1 MPNALPR
8 NATTPLSPPG
18 APSSATT
25 HSSAAAGA
33 VRLRTAM
40 SNLQRRLR
48 SPGRDG
54 GPSIAKLSALGQLH
68 RAGALPAAELARR
81 EGVKP
86 QTLTR
91 LLAELEA
98 EGWLARTPHPVDGR
112 QSLLKLTRNGSA
124 FLGREMR
131 RRETALTAAIAAE
144 LSEPERA
151 LLRDACA
158 LIDRLADAMTS
169 TASSENLS

>member
-1 MPNALPR
+1 
-8 NATTPLSPPG
+8 
-18 APSSATT
+18 
-25 HSSAAAGA
+25 
-33 VRLRTAM
+33 M

-48 SPGRDG
+48 SSGRDD

-68 RAGALPAAELARR
+68 RSGALSAAELARR

-98 EGWLARTPHPVDGR
+98 DGWLARTPHPVDGR
-112 QSLLKLTRNGSA
+112 QSLLKLTRSGSA
-124 FLGREMR
+124 LLGREMR
-131 RRETALTAAIAAE
+131 RRETVLTVAIAME
-144 LSEPERA
+144 LSEPEQA

-158 LIDRLADAMTS
+158 LIDRLTDAMTLA
-169 TASSENLS
+169 ASIEALS

>member
-1 MPNALPR
+1 MPIESPR
-8 NATTPLSPPG
+8 NATVPQSPTAAKG
-18 APSSATT
+18 SATT
-25 HSSAAAGA
+25 RSGASASA

-48 SPGRDG
+48 PTGRDG

-112 QSLLKLTRNGSA
+112 QALLKLTRNGSA
-124 FLGREMR
+124 LLGREMR
-131 RRETALTAAIAAE
+131 RREAALTAAIAAE
-144 LSEPERA
+144 LSEPEQA

-169 TASSENLS
+169 TTSGENLS